1 MYWFLQSCML
11 LENLQQSK
19 YVTWQQNGWARR
31 GSVWKNKKILVNYGL
46 SHNMDRIENA
56 PINIKGIEGYK
67 MPLPENEFQ
76 MTEKTNSWKN

>member
-1 MYWFLQSCML
+1 
-11 LENLQQSK
+11 
-19 YVTWQQNGWARR
+19 
-31 GSVWKNKKILVNYGL
+31 
-46 SHNMDRIENA
+46 MDRIENA